1 MEELTSRARQERGT
15 KRPLSL
21 YIHVPFCV
29 QKCNYCDFCS
39 FPSRSR
45 EEKERYVSRIIEDL
59 CAFAPSA
66 SEYTVETVYFG
77 GGTPT
82 LLQTG
87 DFTAILST
95 IIEQYTVS
103 TDAEITAECNP
114 GTVDFAYL
122 SALRQSGVNRLSIGL
137 QSANA
142 NELRLLGRIH
152 TAEDFLRTVEDARHA
167 GFTNL
172 SADLM
177 FGIPDQTKESFRETL
192 SFVLRAAPEHISVYG
207 LKIEEGTAFYARRD
221 ALTFPDEDAEEQMYL
236 DAVSMLRDGGLQRYE
251 ISNFA
256 RPGYLSRHNY
266 AYWIGQDYVGF
277 GPAAHSYFAGER
289 FSNSRDFAAYLRGES
304 IEDSRE
310 TVTRDEAL
318 REHVMLHMRLEAGV
332 SASAYDRLAGRSGA
346 FLAQYGAAMRKY
358 VQHGFIRETDDGFAF
373 TTKGFRVSNYIL
385 SEIL

>member
-1 MEELTSRARQERGT
+1 MEAFTSRARQERGT

-29 QKCNYCDFCS
+29 QKCSYCDFCS
-39 FPSRSR
+39 FPRRSE
-45 EEKERYVSRIIEDL
+45 EEKARYVSRIIEDL
-59 CAFAPSA
+59 HGFAPSA
-66 SEYTVETVYFG
+66 SEYVVETVYFG

-82 LLQTG
+82 LLQVS

-95 IIEQYTVS
+95 IAEHYALS
-103 TDAEITAECNP
+103 RDAEITAECNP

-122 SALRQSGVNRLSIGL
+122 SALRQSGVNRLSVGL
-137 QSANA
+137 QSANE

-152 TAEDFLRTVEDARHA
+152 TAEDFLHTVKDARRA

-177 FGIPDQTKESFRETL
+177 FGIPDQTVESFRETL
-192 SFVLRAAPEHISVYG
+192 SFVLRAALEHISVYG
-207 LKIEEGTAFYARRD
+207 LKIEEGTPFYARRD
-221 ALTFPDEDAEEQMYL
+221 ALIFPDEDAEEQMYL
-236 DAVSMLRDGGLQRYE
+236 DAVSMLRGGGLLRYE

-266 AYWIGQDYVGF
+266 AYWTGQDYVGF

-304 IEDSRE
+304 IEDSRDRITHE
-310 TVTRDEAL
+310 EAL

-332 SASAYDRLAGRSGA
+332 SVAAYDRLAGESGA
-346 FLAQYGAAMRKY
+346 FLARYGDAMQTY
-358 VQHGFIRETDDGFAF
+358 ACHGFIRETDDGFAF

>member
-1 MEELTSRARQERGT
+1 M
-15 KRPLSL
+15 
-21 YIHVPFCV
+21 
-29 QKCNYCDFCS
+29 
-39 FPSRSR
+39 
-45 EEKERYVSRIIEDL
+45 IEDL

-82 LLQTG
+82 LLQVS

-95 IIEQYTVS
+95 IAAQYTLS
-103 TDAEITAECNP
+103 EHAEITAECNP

-152 TAEDFLRTVEDARHA
+152 TAEDFLRTVEDARRA
-167 GFTNL
+167 DFTNL

-177 FGIPDQTKESFRETL
+177 FGIPDQTVESFRETL
-192 SFVLRAAPEHISVYG
+192 SFLLRAAPEHVSVYG

-221 ALTFPDEDAEEQMYL
+221 ALTFPDEDAEEEMYL
-236 DAVSMLRDGGLQRYE
+236 DAVSILKDNGLFRYE

-266 AYWIGQDYVGF
+266 AYWTLQDYIGF

-289 FSNSRDFAAYLRGES
+289 FSNSRDFAAYLRGAS

-310 TVTRDEAL
+310 TVTADEAL

-332 SASAYDRLAGRSGA
+332 SASAYDRLAGRNGA
-346 FLAQYGAAMRKY
+346 FLAQYGAAMRQY
-358 VQHGFIRETDDGFAF
+358 VQYGFIRETDDGFAF

>member
-1 MEELTSRARQERGT
+1 MEALTSRARQERGT

-39 FPSRSR
+39 FPSRSA
-45 EEKERYVSRIIEDL
+45 EEKARYVSRIIEDL
-59 CAFAPSA
+59 QKFAPSA
-66 SEYTVETVYFG
+66 SEYVVETVYFG

-82 LLQTG
+82 LLQVS
-87 DFTAILST
+87 DFTAILSAVA
-95 IIEQYTVS
+95 EHYTLS
-103 TDAEITAECNP
+103 PSLEITAECNP

-137 QSANA
+137 QSANE

-152 TAEDFLRTVEDARHA
+152 TAEDFLRTVEDARRA

-177 FGIPDQTKESFRETL
+177 FGIPDQTVESFRETL

-207 LKIEEGTAFYARRD
+207 LKIEEGTAFFARRD
-221 ALTFPDEDAEEQMYL
+221 EMTFPDEDAEEQMYL
-236 DAVSMLRDGGLQRYE
+236 DAVSILQDGGLQRYE

-256 RPGYLSRHNY
+256 RSGYLSRHNY
-266 AYWIGQDYVGF
+266 AYWTGQDYVGF

-310 TVTRDEAL
+310 TVTHDEAL

-332 SASAYDRLAGRSGA
+332 SAAAYDRLAGRSGA
-346 FLAQYGAAMRKY
+346 FLARYGDAMQAYAR
-358 VQHGFIRETDDGFAF
+358 HGFIRETDDGFAF